1 MIQFQNNH
9 KRQKPGHQV
18 LFKEILPLRGC
29 THDSS
34 LLQQEKNW
42 YKSEGKSQGEERL
55 KG

>member
-18 LFKEILPLRGC
+18 LFKEILPLRSWYSRQLPTSVGKK
-29 THDSS
+29 
-34 LLQQEKNW
+34 LVQRVKEKA
-42 YKSEGKSQGEERL
+42 KVR